1 MRLWIGLLIGSFAV
15 GQSTGRIEGHVLS
28 PEAGKAIRKATVRL
42 QANASAPAGASA
54 RPVTYVEI
62 SDAGGK
68 FVFEELPPGRYT
80 LAATRTGYTPPRSS
94 GFNAS
99 ITLQAGEVKTDAEI
113 RLIQLGVIS
122 GRVTDQDG
130 DPAIGVQVQLLH
142 VQYNGGRRQLT
153 AYTTVASDDQGNFRI
168 ANIEPGRYYPV
179 VDDSRRA
186 IASIVGDERRGRT
199 AQEVDIT
206 TFYPSSPDFSSAVA
220 VEVGAG
226 KEAQG
231 VNIRMLRGRVF
242 SIRGTALDGRTAAT
256 GMQLTLTPKVSGLS
270 VANNRIGAQ
279 VQGATGAFE
288 FRGLPPGT
296 YVIQGQRGQQVVR
309 ACGRHFRWQ
318 DVRSPPL
325 AGRIEVSVANSDVD
339 GVVLA
344 LTAPGEITGTIRM
357 EEGGRADPNTRIA
370 LMDADGSANLTAA
383 MPVNADG
390 TFRIQNVG
398 LSRYSAN
405 VSPLPSGSYV
415 KSIRFGGQDVTK
427 TPIDLTSGAGGVLD
441 IVLSQKAAEV
451 TALAHRSS
459 GENAAGVAVSI
470 WPKAATFDPSAVRV
484 VNTPAT
490 GSVKLGEMAPGE
502 YYLAAWEDVDASLLR
517 YPDFVAR
524 FTDVASA
531 VQLGEN
537 DKVTADLTLI
547 PKDKI
552 AAEVAKLP

>member
-1 MRLWIGLLIGSFAV
+1 MRLWIGLLIGSFAA

-28 PEAGKAIRKATVRL
+28 QSGEAVRKATVRL
-42 QANASAPAGASA
+42 QANSPAQAGPAA
-54 RPVTYVEI
+54 RPITYVEI

-80 LAATRTGYTPPRSS
+80 LAATRTGYTPPRTS

-122 GRVTDQDG
+122 GHVTDQDG
-130 DPAIGVQVQLLH
+130 DPAIGVQVQALH

-153 AYTTVASDDQGNFRI
+153 PYTTIVSDDQGNFRI
-168 ANIEPGRYYPV
+168 ANVEPGRYYPV

-220 VEVGAG
+220 VEVSAG

-256 GMQLTLTPKVSGLS
+256 GMQLTLMPKASGLT
-270 VANNRIGAQ
+270 VANNRIGTQ
-279 VQGATGAFE
+279 VQGSTGAFE

-296 YVIQGQRGQQVVR
+296 YVIQGQRGQQVTR
-309 ACGRHFRWQ
+309 AAG
-318 DVRSPPL
+318 DAVTSTPAL

-344 LTAPGEITGTIRM
+344 LSAPAEITGTIRM
-357 EEGGRADPNTRIA
+357 EEGGRVDPNAHVT
-370 LMDADGSANLTAA
+370 LMDSDGSTPNLSAA
-383 MPVNADG
+383 TPLNADG
-390 TFRIQNVG
+390 MFRIQNVG
-398 LSRYSAN
+398 LSRYSVN
-405 VSPLPSGSYV
+405 VSPLPADSYV

-427 TPIDLTSGAGGVLD
+427 TPIDLTSGAGGTLD
-441 IVLSQKAAEV
+441 IILSQKAAEV
-451 TALAHRSS
+451 TALAHRSN
-459 GENAAGVAVSI
+459 GEPAAGVAISI
-470 WPKAATFDPSAVRV
+470 WPKAATFDPATVRI
-484 VNTPAT
+484 VNTPST
-490 GSVKLGEMAPGE
+490 GSVKVSGMAPGE
-502 YYLAAWEDVDASLLR
+502 YYMAAWEDVDASLLR
-517 YPDFVAR
+517 YPDFVAQ
-524 FTDVASA
+524 FADVATELRLS
-531 VQLGEN
+531 EN
-537 DKVTADLTLI
+537 DKVRADLTLL
-547 PKDKI
+547 PKEKI